1 MGWFSMLGP
10 NSIYSMGQISG
21 ETRNLASIEFTGW
34 VWNWKKVVQNSE
46 IWLRDTF
53 IMHNIVL
60 TYKLQ
65 MKWKSVN

>member
-1 MGWFSMLGP
+1 MSVKL
-10 NSIYSMGQISG
+10 
-21 ETRNLASIEFTGW
+21 
-34 VWNWKKVVQNSE
+34 KKVVQNSE

-65 MKWKSVN
+65 MK